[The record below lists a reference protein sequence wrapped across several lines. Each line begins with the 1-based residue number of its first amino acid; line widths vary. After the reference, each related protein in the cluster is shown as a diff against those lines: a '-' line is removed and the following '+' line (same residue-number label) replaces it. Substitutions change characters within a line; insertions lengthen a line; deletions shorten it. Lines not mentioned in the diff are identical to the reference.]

1 MAAAKVSLTLDEH
14 LLASARERSGRR
26 GLSAYVNEALRL
38 QLQRD
43 RIAGLLDELA
53 KEHGAI
59 APAVMD
65 EVREAW
71 PDDAEAQRR
80 SA

>member
-1 MAAAKVSLTLDEH
+1 MPAAKVSLTLDQT
-14 LLASARERSGRR
+14 LLASARDRAGNR

-43 RIAGLLDELA
+43 RIAELLAELA
-53 KEHGAI
+53 REHGAI
-59 APAVMD
+59 PPEVME

-71 PDDAEAQRR
+71 PDNAEAWRR